1 MATPNL
7 RQQEFNKWCTLQTH
21 GNGVALYTECPFAN
35 RWLEIQKGLSSAER
49 RTAIKLQGNVS
60 PVGSLHA
67 RSQDGTHC
75 KHYSEKET
83 LAHILGYCPR
93 GELLRNVRHHRIRSK
108 IVAALSVK
116 NYEVFEEVHC
126 LATNGSTRRADI
138 IAIEKSSRRGFI
150 IDPTVRFETDV
161 DQPLAVDNEK
171 KSIYE
176 PTIPYFQ
183 QKYKIDNFT
192 VIGLMIGSRGTV
204 PKLLLDFTKK
214 IRHTEATTVYTDVAL
229 LALKG
234 SIELLNNHLYSL
246 H

>member
-1 MATPNL
+1 MA
-7 RQQEFNKWCTLQTH
+7 H
-21 GNGVALYTECPFAN
+21 V
-35 RWLEIQKGLSSAER
+35 
-49 RTAIKLQGNVS
+49 
-60 PVGSLHA
+60 
-67 RSQDGTHC
+67 
-75 KHYSEKET
+75 
-83 LAHILGYCPR
+83 LGYCPR
-93 GELLRNVRHHRIRSK
+93 GELLRNARHHRIRSK
-108 IVAALSVK
+108 IAAALSAK

-161 DQPLAVDNEK
+161 DQPLAVDIEK

-214 IRHTEATTVYTDVAL
+214 FAIPKQLCTDVAL
-229 LALKG
+229 LAWKG
-234 SIELLNNHLYSL
+234 SIELLTNHLYSL
-246 H
+246 Q